1 MALRSGAGGT
11 AVPPLIDFEN
21 CCQPQAAP
29 PLRLRPRARKRC
41 PRLCKLLHTPPAPCP
56 CSSKINNINLSL
68 DFEHGRL
75 SPGVGA
81 TLGGHTSLRFPRE
94 GHPPAPGTAWFA
106 SPGSPG
112 HRHPGAESG
121 RDNGRGRP
129 GPGSPRAGE
138 GAVLGPGAGALPAR
152 LGRAEGGAEFLC
164 GSASGA
170 ARRGQG
176 APRNFAW
183 RRRQRR
189 RERDEAPGPSG
200 GPQRAARPRPAGPL
214 PSPSPAPGAAHSPEP
229 RGRAGCAAERW
240 GAGRGSLAGPSAP
253 GPRGCT
259 PGLRRRRGACR
270 TQK

>member
-1 MALRSGAGGT
+1 MALRSGAGGQP
-11 AVPPLIDFEN
+11 VPPLIDFEN

-94 GHPPAPGTAWFA
+94 GHPPASGTTWLA
-106 SPGSPG
+106 SPGSSG

-183 RRRQRR
+183 RRRR

-229 RGRAGCAAERW
+229 RGRAGCAAERR

>member
-1 MALRSGAGGT
+1 MSLAVGHGGGGGT
-11 AVPPLIDFEN
+11 V
-21 CCQPQAAP
+21 
-29 PLRLRPRARKRC
+29 
-41 PRLCKLLHTPPAPCP
+41 
-56 CSSKINNINLSL
+56 
-68 DFEHGRL
+68 
-75 SPGVGA
+75 GVR
-81 TLGGHTSLRFPRE
+81 TSLRLPKE
-94 GHPPAPGTAWFA
+94 GPPPHISQKQRGSA

-112 HRHPGAESG
+112 HRHPGAKSG

-129 GPGSPRAGE
+129 GPESPRAGE

-152 LGRAEGGAEFLC
+152 LERAGGRAEGGAEFLC

-176 APRNFAW
+176 APRNFPW
-183 RRRQRR
+183 RRRRR
-189 RERDEAPGPSG
+189 ARDEAPGPSG

-229 RGRAGCAAERW
+229 RGRAGCAAERR

-259 PGLRRRRGACR
+259 AGLRRRGACR